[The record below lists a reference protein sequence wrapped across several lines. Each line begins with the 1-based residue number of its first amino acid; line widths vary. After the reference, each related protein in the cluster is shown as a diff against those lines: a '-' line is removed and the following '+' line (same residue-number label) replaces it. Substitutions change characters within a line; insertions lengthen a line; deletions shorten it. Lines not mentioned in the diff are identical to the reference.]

1 MFRLFSLALAENTFN
16 EKTIQKK
23 PTMLS
28 ELIEQVGSFTFS
40 GRMMLLGIIT
50 AFMPLSAMTFFFYS
64 LDKKE
69 KDFGKALRDMGIQ
82 SSRKV
87 RDTYRAGH
95 YLLPLFFVTF
105 ICFLSMFFI
114 LFADNFLAINGDS
127 LLLTGADFGMG
138 DNQFLMRRSAVAIG
152 FAFLGG
158 FIWSATNIVRR
169 LIEYDL
175 SPNVYYTAGI
185 RIILAGTVSVTLS
198 FLLPDLTENALP
210 AISLLAGMFPERVL
224 NWFIDKYK
232 NFIDGD
238 RILDKQMA
246 IENIE
251 GVSVSH
257 KERLREIG
265 IDNAQNLAETSFLQ
279 LLIKTPFETRQL
291 LDWIGQAKLV
301 IYAKSNTEA
310 LRDIGIRSVFDFFK
324 GNKDKVILQDIAE
337 SRGIDPAMMG
347 LIYEHIVN
355 DEGIIALYNFQR
367 KMNLPDGD

>member
-1 MFRLFSLALAENTFN
+1 MFN
-16 EKTIQKK
+16 
-23 PTMLS
+23 
-28 ELIEQVGSFTFS
+28 ELIETVGPLSFS
-40 GRMMLLGIIT
+40 ARMMLLSVIT
-50 AFMPLSAMTFFFYS
+50 VFMPLSAMTFFFYS

-69 KDFGKALRDMGIQ
+69 KDFSKALRDMGIE
-82 SSRKV
+82 SSRRV

-105 ICFLSMFFI
+105 ICFLAMFFI
-114 LFADNFLAINGDS
+114 LFSDQFLSVTGDS
-127 LLLTGADFGMG
+127 LLLSGSNYGIG
-138 DNQFLMRRSAVAIG
+138 DNLLLMKRSAVAIG

-158 FIWSATNIVRR
+158 FIWAATNIVRR

-175 SPNVYYTAGI
+175 SPNVYYTSGL
-185 RIILAGTVSVTLS
+185 RIILAATVSVTLS

-232 NFIDGD
+232 DFIDGN
-238 RILDKQMA
+238 RILDKQMS

-251 GVSVSH
+251 GISVAH
-257 KERLREIG
+257 KERLSEIG

-291 LDWIGQAKLV
+291 LDWIGQAKLLL
-301 IYAKSNTEA
+301 YAKSYTDA

-324 GNKDKVILQDIAE
+324 GEKNKTSLAEIAE

-347 LIYEHIVN
+347 LIYDHIIH
-355 DEGIIALYNFQR
+355 DEGIKALYNFQR
-367 KMNLPDGD
+367 KMNLPDGK